1 MCFSLGKRRRR
12 RNPCGH
18 TEPSLKH
25 LDRDADSGMSC
36 VSVLGSSVSAS
47 CEKLSVV
54 FSVCSG
60 AMTICSDRPVIA
72 KADCVHPRKFMHS
85 SGFKEIKIYH
95 EGVAAMVGHILLVNV
110 SSKCFNTF

>member
-1 MCFSLGKRRRR
+1 MCFSLGRQQRR

-36 VSVLGSSVSAS
+36 VSVLGSLVFAS
-47 CEKLSVV
+47 CKKLSVV
-54 FSVCSG
+54 FSVCSV

-72 KADCVHPRKFMHS
+72 KADCVHPRKFTCS
-85 SGFKEIKIYH
+85 SGIRK
-95 EGVAAMVGHILLVNV
+95 
-110 SSKCFNTF
+110 